1 MELLKFSVSNSKM
14 NKLAKFKGLKSRQ
27 VVSFDLPA
35 GYTCPMASL
44 CLSKADRVTGKITDG
59 RDAQFRCYASSLE
72 AVFKSARLLHWHNFE
87 LLRKSDDIAS
97 LIEASLPRDIKI
109 VRIHSSGDFFNKKY
123 FQAWVSVAV
132 NHPEISFFG
141 YTKIL
146 DYVSAELPK
155 NFGLVYSMGGKLDHK
170 VTNEPRSY
178 VVQTSQDA
186 EKMGL
191 VVSCQENPVDD
202 FDYVMSR
209 QSFALVLHGTQ
220 PRKDVLK

>member
-1 MELLKFSVSNSKM
+1 MDLLKFSSSNSKM
-14 NKLAKFKGLKSRQ
+14 NKLAKFKNLKGRQ

-59 RDAQFRCYASSLE
+59 KDAQFRCYASSLE
-72 AVFKSARLLHWHNFE
+72 AVFKPARAMHWHNFD
-87 LLRKSDDIAS
+87 LLRKSDNMVE
-97 LIEASLPRDIKI
+97 LIENSLPADIKI

-123 FQAWVSVAV
+123 FQAWVAVAV
-132 NHPEISFFG
+132 NHPEISFFA

-146 DYVSAELPK
+146 PYVSVELPK
-155 NFGLVYSMGGKLDHK
+155 NFGLVYSMGGKLDNQI
-170 VTNEPRSY
+170 TNEPRAY
-178 VVQTSQDA
+178 VVQTSLDA

-191 VVSCQENPVDD
+191 PVSCLVNPVDD

-209 QSFALVLHGTQ
+209 QSFALVLHGIQ